1 MFLSHFTLHWY
12 CSPFTCVQVR
22 LRKKELKK
30 LDLAEA
36 AAGRVR
42 KKWLKA
48 KDTKLHYQTLEL
60 LVGEMDRQV
69 RVERER
75 EKERE
80 RE

>member
-1 MFLSHFTLHWY
+1 MHWY

-80 RE
+80 RRRERE

>member
-1 MFLSHFTLHWY
+1 M
-12 CSPFTCVQVR
+12 CIQVR

-48 KDTKLHYQTLEL
+48 KDTKQHYQTLEL
-60 LVGEMDRQV
+60 LVGEMDRQE
-69 RVERER
+69 RAKRER
-75 EKERE
+75 ARE
-80 RE
+80 SG